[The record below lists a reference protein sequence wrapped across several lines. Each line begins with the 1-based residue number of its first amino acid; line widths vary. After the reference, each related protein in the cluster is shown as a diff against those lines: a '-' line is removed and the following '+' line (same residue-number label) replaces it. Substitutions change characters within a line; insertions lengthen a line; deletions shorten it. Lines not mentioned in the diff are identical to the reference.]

1 MLQTDQV
8 SHDNMSGEGGARV
21 KSSIDLLLD
30 DILGADRQDPGRQRL
45 AQAL

>member
-1 MLQTDQV
+1 VFQTDQM
-8 SHDNMSGEGGARV
+8 SRDNMSGEGGAHV

-30 DILGADRQDPGRQRL
+30 DILGADRQDPGRLRL